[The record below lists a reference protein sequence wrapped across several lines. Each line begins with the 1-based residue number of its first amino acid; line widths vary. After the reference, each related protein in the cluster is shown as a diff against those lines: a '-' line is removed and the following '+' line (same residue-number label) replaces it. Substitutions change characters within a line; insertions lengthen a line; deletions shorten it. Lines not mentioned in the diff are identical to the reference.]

1 MKNCHFNTSYSFFLF
16 STQHWIYNARLQV
29 SILFFKKEETSVQVF
44 PLIPLTFGVPSG
56 LAQVQPSCSSW
67 IPFFF
72 LLVWLFHTL
81 CLKFFQI
88 YICITLMIFNFYFQC
103 FLFIIYF
110 KFSFT
115 ILFKKS
121 LCFILCYFQLFLI
134 VFYIFP

>member
-1 MKNCHFNTSYSFFLF
+1 MKNCHFNTSYSSFLF
-16 STQHWIYNARLQV
+16 FNIALDLQCTLT
-29 SILFFKKEETSVQVF
+29 SFYPFFKKEETSVQVF
-44 PLIPLTFGVPSG
+44 PLIPLTFGVPLG

-72 LLVWLFHTL
+72 LLVWIYHTY

-88 YICITLMIFNFYFQC
+88 YICIPLMIFNFYFQC

-121 LCFILCYFQLFLI
+121 LRFIFCYFNFFFI